1 MRLLYYSIISTYC
14 ITFVVS
20 LLNIKVSRMLIRNS
34 IRNQTFNNKGKI
46 RLLLNNSKLTAKL
59 PVQMNSENYF
69 SSAISSSLQQHRNEK
84 FPLLDSIN
92 WSNKVIVIAGI
103 WFIYYILFLQ

>member
-1 MRLLYYSIISTYC
+1 MRLLYYSIISTYY

-20 LLNIKVSRMLIRNS
+20 LLDIKVSRMLIRNS
-34 IRNQTFNNKGKI
+34 ILNQTFNKGKI